1 VRASLPDLII
11 NKTLTL
17 NNAADP
23 GFMPQ
28 VNKVIN
34 GELSI
39 KAALADVQQVYAAEE
54 EAQRSR
60 R

>member
-1 VRASLPDLII
+1 
-11 NKTLTL
+11 
-17 NNAADP
+17 
-23 GFMPQ
+23 MPQ

-39 KAALADVQQVYAAEE
+39 KAALADVQQVYAAAEE